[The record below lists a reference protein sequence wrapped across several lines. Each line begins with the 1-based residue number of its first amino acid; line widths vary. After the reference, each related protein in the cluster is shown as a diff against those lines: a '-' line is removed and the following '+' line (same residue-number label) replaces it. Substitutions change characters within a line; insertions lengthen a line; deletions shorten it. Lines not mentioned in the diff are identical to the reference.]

1 MGIREDFLA
10 KRTAELENGFPPHH
24 GGGGGG
30 KLPHSEHWEPDRAE
44 QEETQYQKKEDDLD
58 NLKGLSL
65 WARFDFSNLI
75 LQGWRKWCRRRFAL
89 SSRVNLILMEGAAPT
104 SCKTKAFYSSLEQI
118 QHRQGYISPLASP
131 NGAWS
136 RHRDRKQ
143 AAPFRACFLFPF
155 IAS

>member
-1 MGIREDFLA
+1 MAPPPPRGGRRWEAPSFRTLGTRQSKTAAVLA
-10 KRTAELENGFPPHH
+10 AGRNPAPK
-24 GGGGGG
+24 
-30 KLPHSEHWEPDRAE
+30 
-44 QEETQYQKKEDDLD
+44 KKEDDLD
-58 NLKGLSL
+58 NPKGLSL
-65 WARFDFSNLI
+65 WSRFDFSNLI

-104 SCKTKAFYSSLEQI
+104 SWETKAFYSSLEQI
-118 QHRQGYISPLASP
+118 QHRQGYVSPLASP